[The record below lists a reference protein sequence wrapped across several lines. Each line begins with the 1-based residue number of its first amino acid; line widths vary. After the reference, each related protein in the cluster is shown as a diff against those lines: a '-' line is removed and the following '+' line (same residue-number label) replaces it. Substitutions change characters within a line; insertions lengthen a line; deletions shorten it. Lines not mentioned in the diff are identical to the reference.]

1 MQKVVAHTPKISV
14 LRILEQLGF
23 KVLQEADFVSMV
35 RQNGD
40 GSKTFLTLP
49 NHPSLKT
56 STLQIVLNQAGI
68 PWTTFLKKAET
79 RQAWY
84 SDNATQL

>member
-1 MQKVVAHTPKISV
+1 MQKAVAHTPKINV
-14 LRILEQLGF
+14 LRILERLGF
-23 KVLQEADFVSMV
+23 RVLHEADFVSMV
-35 RQNGD
+35 RQNDD

-84 SDNATQL
+84 SDE